1 MYEENKQHLEL
12 GEIGR
17 ERRTWKERER
27 ERARFLI
34 KTRELEKTC

>member
-17 ERRTWKERER
+17 ERRTWRERER
-27 ERARFLI
+27 ERE
-34 KTRELEKTC
+34 RERGS

>member
-27 ERARFLI
+27 ERGS
-34 KTRELEKTC
+34 

>member
-17 ERRTWKERER
+17 ERRTWKERES
-27 ERARFLI
+27 EVLDQD
-34 KTRELEKTC
+34 